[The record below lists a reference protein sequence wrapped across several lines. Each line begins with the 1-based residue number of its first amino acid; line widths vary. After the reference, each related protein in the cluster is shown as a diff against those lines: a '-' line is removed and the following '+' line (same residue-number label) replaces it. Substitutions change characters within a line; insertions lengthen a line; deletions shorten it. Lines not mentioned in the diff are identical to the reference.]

1 MFKAN
6 YLAGGAA
13 SRYPAG
19 TLVAGAFYADEFV
32 NPAGSDYTVR
42 EGSPLKRAAPDGLD
56 IGVDY
61 PTLAAR
67 VAQVVVGRNSSAILP
82 RAPSN
87 VKSVAAL
94 GGTEKGG
101 RPLQP
106 ISKLSG

>member
-1 MFKAN
+1 M
-6 YLAGGAA
+6 
-13 SRYPAG
+13 
-19 TLVAGAFYADEFV
+19 D
-32 NPAGSDYTVR
+32 PAGSDYTVR

-87 VKSVAAL
+87 VRIVA
-94 GGTEKGG
+94 
-101 RPLQP
+101 R
-106 ISKLSG
+106 